1 MPAAVNDASVPLT
14 QLPSGAPKLIDTTPP
29 PILLASATPP
39 SRVLLLASLA
49 SISTMRAS
57 GAIACAHC
65 TSSAI
70 SAIQSAL

>member
-1 MPAAVNDASVPLT
+1 MPVVVNDASVLVT
-14 QLPSGAPKLIDTTPP
+14 QAPSAAPKLIDTTPA

-39 SRVLLLASLA
+39 SRLLLFESVT
-49 SISTMRAS
+49 STSTMRAS

-70 SAIQSAL
+70 SAIQPAL